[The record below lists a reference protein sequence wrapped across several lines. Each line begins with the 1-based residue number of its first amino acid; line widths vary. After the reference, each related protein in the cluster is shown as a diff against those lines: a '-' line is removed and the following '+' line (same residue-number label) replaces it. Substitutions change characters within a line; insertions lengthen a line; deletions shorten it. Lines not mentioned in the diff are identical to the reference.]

1 MEGLVNVMNDI
12 LVWGEDKN
20 SHDSRLRKLLEKLRS
35 INLKLNRNKCK
46 IGLSEISYI
55 GHILS
60 KDGLKPDNEKVRAIL
75 EMPEPQDKSALQ
87 RFLGMLQYLEK
98 FIPNLSEVTA
108 PLRKLLEEETLWH
121 WESIQQDSFN
131 RLKVLVSTAPVLKFY
146 DVSQPV
152 TLSVDA
158 SSEGLGAVILQE
170 GQPVA
175 YGSRALTDCEKNYAQ
190 IEKELLAIVHGCEK
204 FHQYLYGRCI
214 QVESDHKPLE
224 IIFKKPLHKAPSR
237 LQKIMMRLQKYSL
250 MVRYVPGKELHIAD
264 ALSKAYLQEH
274 CTQDSRE
281 EDEIEVSFILHQLP
295 VSKKKKKQF
304 QSATVEDEE
313 LRLVREAVQSGWPNS
328 RGQVPKPIQQYWT
341 FREEISY
348 TDGLLLKNGKLVVPH
363 KMRDEMLERIHEAH
377 MGIVKCKERARDVLF
392 WPGMAKQIE
401 DVVSK
406 CDICNKHRN
415 SNSREPLVSHPVPER
430 AWSKLGMDLFHFR
443 DADYL
448 LVVDYFSKYPE
459 IAKLNDMTSKQV
471 IAVLKSMFAR
481 HGVPDELFSNNGR
494 QFVSAEMRAFAAS
507 WEFIHR
513 TSSPGFPQSNGQ
525 AERAVQTIK
534 NLLKKAQDT
543 NRDPYIALL
552 EYRNTPL
559 NGIGLSPAQL
569 LMGRRLKS
577 KIPVS
582 KKLLM
587 PKVFRQV
594 RNRLS
599 HRQVKQ
605 KQYFDRGTRKLPE
618 LKKN

>member
-1 MEGLVNVMNDI
+1 M
-12 LVWGEDKN
+12 
-20 SHDSRLRKLLEKLRS
+20 
-35 INLKLNRNKCK
+35 
-46 IGLSEISYI
+46 
-55 GHILS
+55 
-60 KDGLKPDNEKVRAIL
+60 
-75 EMPEPQDKSALQ
+75 
-87 RFLGMLQYLEK
+87 
-98 FIPNLSEVTA
+98 
-108 PLRKLLEEETLWH
+108 
-121 WESIQQDSFN
+121 
-131 RLKVLVSTAPVLKFY
+131 LKFY

-237 LQKIMMRLQKYSL
+237 LQKMMMRLQKYSL

-264 ALSKAYLQEH
+264 ALSRAYLQEH
-274 CTQDSRE
+274 CTQDNRE
-281 EDEIEVSFILHQLP
+281 EDEMEVSFILHQLP
-295 VSKKKKKQF
+295 VSEKKKEQF
-304 QSATVEDEE
+304 QSATLQDEE

-328 RGQVPKPIQQYWT
+328 RSQVPKPIQQYWT
-341 FREEISY
+341 FREELSF
-348 TDGLLLKNGKLVVPH
+348 TDGLLFKNGKLVVPS

-406 CDICNKHRN
+406 CDICNMHRN
-415 SNSREPLVSHPVPER
+415 SNPREPLVSHPVPER

-459 IAKLNDMTSKQV
+459 IAKLSDMTSKSV
-471 IAVLKSMFAR
+471 IAVLKSLFAR
-481 HGVPDELFSNNGR
+481 HGVPDELFSDNGR

-507 WEFIHR
+507 WEFSHT

-534 NLLKKAQDT
+534 SLLKKAQDS

-552 EYRNTPL
+552 EFRNTPL
-559 NGIGLSPAQL
+559 SGIDLSPAQL

-618 LKKN
+618 LKKGEGVRIRQDNKWQPAVVLDKLQQPRSYIVQTPESRIFRRNRRYLLKTKETVCPSSHQTSSHQTEVEDDLPLPSPDFELNSEQENDVNNNASASCSSTVNAKSSPVRNSPFRGVGNERLSRFGRPIRVPSRYRE